1 MGKGLIATTELAGL
15 VGPFMND
22 LIFLS
27 SLDLRNSWYI
37 STKKLPKLTNN
48 ERPNIEINA
57 RPEPILIVM
66 LSIRSVDKRNTNR
79 IID

>member
-22 LIFLS
+22 LIFLC
-27 SLDLRNSWYI
+27 SLDLRNSWNI

-57 RPEPILIVM
+57 RQEPILIVM
-66 LSIRSVDKRNTNR
+66 LSIRSVDKRNTIR